1 MWYDKYWL
9 KPRLQRFLNRV
20 HLNER
25 EKSGLDTDSGSV
37 NMIKINRASSIRS
50 ALITS
55 GVCALLIVV
64 WGVSLA
70 QAAPSALPP
79 RPTPVT
85 PTPVPV
91 SVFTSSG
98 WAVIELHVQPAQ
110 AERWTVVQWQDALG
124 GWHDVE
130 GWRGTLDEV
139 SNGVGKKKW
148 WVARPNF
155 DTGPFRWVIYQ
166 NQGGK
171 LLAAS
176 KVFQLP
182 GYENT
187 AVVVEATLK

>member
-1 MWYDKYWL
+1 MTKT
-9 KPRLQRFLNRV
+9 KR
-20 HLNER
+20 
-25 EKSGLDTDSGSV
+25 K
-37 NMIKINRASSIRS
+37 SSIP
-50 ALITS
+50 LILIMSSLCTLLTVAWGTS
-55 GVCALLIVV
+55 LTL
-64 WGVSLA
+64 
-70 QAAPSALPP
+70 AAPPALPP
-79 RPTPVT
+79 RPTPAA
-85 PTPVPV
+85 PTPV
-91 SVFTSSG
+91 SMSASTSPG
-98 WAVIELHVQPAQ
+98 WAGIELHVQAARPGL
-110 AERWTVVQWQDALG
+110 WTVVQWQDALG

-130 GWRGTLDEV
+130 GWRGTLDEI

>member
-1 MWYDKYWL
+1 
-9 KPRLQRFLNRV
+9 
-20 HLNER
+20 
-25 EKSGLDTDSGSV
+25 
-37 NMIKINRASSIRS
+37 MIKTKRTSRIR
-50 ALITS
+50 LTLNMS

-85 PTPVPV
+85 PTPPSV
-91 SVFTSSG
+91 SVPTSPG
-98 WAVIELHVQPAQ
+98 WAAIELHVQPTQ
-110 AERWTVVQWQDALG
+110 ADRWTVVQWQDAFG

-139 SNGVGKKKW
+139 SNGVGNKKW

-155 DTGPFRWVIYQ
+155 DTGPFRWVVYQ

-171 LLAAS
+171 LLAVS
-176 KVFQLP
+176 KVFRLP
-182 GYENT
+182 PSENS
-187 AVVVEATLK
+187 AVVVEVSLK

>member
-1 MWYDKYWL
+1 
-9 KPRLQRFLNRV
+9 
-20 HLNER
+20 
-25 EKSGLDTDSGSV
+25 
-37 NMIKINRASSIRS
+37 MIKTNRISSIR
-50 ALITS
+50 LTLVTS

-85 PTPVPV
+85 PTPAPAP
-91 SVFTSSG
+91 VFTSSG
-98 WAVIELHVQPAQ
+98 WAVIELHVQAAQ
-110 AERWTVVQWQDALG
+110 AGQWTVVQWQDALG

-166 NQGGK
+166 GPSGK

-176 KVFQLP
+176 EAFRLP
-182 GYENT
+182 HYENT
-187 AVVVEATLK
+187 AVVVQVSLK